1 MECAK
6 KVLKL
11 NISKTEIPDLFVS
24 DGKAFSGLNEIT
36 EGFNYFFFVN
46 VGPKLASSIHSTNTF
61 FSEYLSKLQKL

>member
-36 EGFNYFFFVN
+36 EGFNYFF
-46 VGPKLASSIHSTNTF
+46 L
-61 FSEYLSKLQKL
+61 